1 MVHGVRGQTVREVKY
16 LEDDA
21 RSFLEKNKGKQIDG
35 TVVPPTR
42 GPPHALATEPGTES
56 PWDVACFAF
65 VHSQRSLSVS
75 AMARPCS

>member
-42 GPPHALATEPGTES
+42 GPPHALATEPGTE
-56 PWDVACFAF
+56 
-65 VHSQRSLSVS
+65 
-75 AMARPCS
+75 

>member
-35 TVVPPTR
+35 TIALPTLPR
-42 GPPHALATEPGTES
+42 PS
-56 PWDVACFAF
+56 P
-65 VHSQRSLSVS
+65 RLSHQ
-75 AMARPCS
+75 ARD